1 MQIFLRE
8 TWSRL
13 VEEVQLSLPEGWR
26 LATHQ
31 KTVYDALADPEVDV
45 IFDTAMTGDGKTL
58 AASLP
63 LLRPQQ
69 RYNAVFVY
77 PTNELIRDQERQS
90 REYQRAFG
98 TDIELQLL
106 NGPEVARVARELE
119 LRKPDALR
127 EILYGKELI
136 LTNPDLFNLILDFAY
151 TANHENPASIA
162 QQFVNRYRYV
172 VFDEFHTFDTPQ
184 VNAVLEAML
193 FIRACTGSGKW
204 RQKYLF
210 LSATPNPLM
219 LERLRAAGFQTR
231 IIEGEYLHSPA
242 NRSTYRKIL
251 QPVQLSVEV
260 CDLSMGGVYRWVEA
274 NLERIRSFYK
284 AYPHSKGAIICNS
297 VFTAKRVH
305 ALLRSALE
313 PDGIRVGENTGLT
326 GRAARM
332 ESLGQDLVVATSTV
346 DVGVDFRINF
356 LVFESLDAGSFIQRL
371 GRLGRHSG
379 FSTYQAVALLPSYL
393 YERLRN
399 QSGLA
404 DGQEAE
410 RPLLFEA
417 IRNQVFRQPNQ
428 FEAFIP
434 RWGGV
439 KVALRWFTLKRDQ
452 DLRQRYRLEAD
463 RVYTLK
469 GYHQAIALG
478 LRGRPALL
486 GELTAFRGAGR
497 MDVWVHDPFTD
508 SVGTVDLLRLL
519 GGTEFRLIARAQAES
534 ITRCV
539 EQPFYPPKLG
549 LYAQIISYL
558 DERIPLRLHSRY
570 ALQDNLNPLHQA
582 HEHSGFY
589 VETSNP
595 AVREV
600 NDALEVL
607 PLSTCVVDPKESVQS
622 VRRRYSLPPFFSL
635 HEVWDDET
643 GTPYA
648 VAFGQDALLLDS
660 LLHWRKTDDFAIV

>member
-1 MQIFLRE
+1 MRIELQE
-8 TWSRL
+8 TWSKL
-13 VEEVQLSLPEGWR
+13 SEEAQLSLPEGWR
-26 LATHQ
+26 LVTHQ
-31 KTVYDALADPEVDV
+31 KAVYDALAAPEVDV

-63 LLRPQQ
+63 LLRPRQ

-98 TDIELQLL
+98 TDIELQIL
-106 NGPEVARVARELE
+106 NGPEIARVARELE

-136 LTNPDLFNLILDFAY
+136 LTNPDLFNLILNFAY
-151 TANHENPASIA
+151 TAEHENPASIA

-210 LSATPNPLM
+210 LSATPNPLL

-231 IIEGEYLHSPA
+231 IIEGEYLHGPA
-242 NRSTYRKIL
+242 NLSNYRKIL

-260 CDLSMGGVYRWVEA
+260 CDLSLGGIYRWIEA
-274 NLERIRSFYK
+274 NLERIRAFYK
-284 AYPHSKGAIICNS
+284 AHPGSKGAIICNS
-297 VFTAKRVH
+297 VFDAKRVH
-305 ALLRSALE
+305 ALLHSALE

-326 GRAARM
+326 GKTTRM
-332 ESLGQDLVVATSTV
+332 ASLEQDLVVATSTV

-379 FSTYQAVALLPSYL
+379 FSTYEAVVLLPSYL
-393 YERLRN
+393 YERLRD

-404 DGQEAE
+404 DGQSVE
-410 RPLLFEA
+410 RPQLFEA
-417 IRNQVFRQPNQ
+417 IRNQVFCQPNQ
-428 FEAFIP
+428 FEAFLP

-439 KVALRWFTLKRDQ
+439 KVALRWFTLKWDK

-478 LRGRPALL
+478 LRENPALL

-497 MDVWVHDPFTD
+497 MDVWVHDPSTD
-508 SVGTVDLLRLL
+508 SIGTVDLLRLL
-519 GGTEFRLIARAQAES
+519 AGTEFRLIDRAQAES
-534 ITRCV
+534 ITRRA

-558 DERIPLRLHSRY
+558 DERTPLRLHSRY

-582 HEHSGFY
+582 HERSGFY
-589 VETSNP
+589 VEARNP
-595 AVREV
+595 TVREV
-600 NDALEVL
+600 NDALE
-607 PLSTCVVDPKESVQS
+607 PLSLCTCVVDPKESVQS

-660 LLHWRKTDDFAIV
+660 LMYWRKTDDFTIV